1 MIGAGRAA
9 LLRSVVTAP
18 APTLSAIRETNV
30 VGYAKGPAAGG
41 MAFTLVGTELTGA
54 TSVTFGGTAATSFT
68 VVSATTITGVTP
80 ALSAGDH
87 NVTVM
92 TPGGSA
98 TLTNGFEALAS
109 GSQANV
115 RELVVAPGEQGILGN
130 TGAGGDG
137 GRGGEAKYRTGL
149 TYSVASRAFV
159 APTSVALANTTF
171 NGQTASIYAGGAP
184 GYGAP
189 LGGGGAAP
197 FDGLVTTDIDGTSKN
212 YGRGG
217 LGGSFEDDAG
227 GTGSWDAPNYV
238 GTASGFGAGGAGS
251 FARSSSGPAG
261 TGSFGG
267 SGVAMVAYPLAG
279 SRYMTGGT
287 KSVVT
292 ISGVL
297 FVLHVM
303 TGTGNHVNT

>member
-197 FDGLVTTDIDGTSKN
+197 FDGHDRHRRDVEKL
-212 YGRGG
+212 
-217 LGGSFEDDAG
+217 
-227 GTGSWDAPNYV
+227 W
-238 GTASGFGAGGAGS
+238 
-251 FARSSSGPAG
+251 ARRPW
-261 TGSFGG
+261 
-267 SGVAMVAYPLAG
+267 
-279 SRYMTGGT
+279 R
-287 KSVVT
+287 
-292 ISGVL
+292 
-297 FVLHVM
+297 FV
-303 TGTGNHVNT
+303 